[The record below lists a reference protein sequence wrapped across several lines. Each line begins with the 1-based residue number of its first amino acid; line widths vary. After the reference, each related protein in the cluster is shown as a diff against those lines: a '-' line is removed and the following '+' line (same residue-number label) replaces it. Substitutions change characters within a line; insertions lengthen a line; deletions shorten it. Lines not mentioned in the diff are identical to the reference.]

1 VLLKIS
7 GVIWPNTQVVEDWV
21 EKEDVEIEEYV
32 LYSGARI
39 RKGELANTEFQLWF
53 VNYEDL
59 LLSINIEY
67 ILAKVHTISI

>member
-1 VLLKIS
+1 
-7 GVIWPNTQVVEDWV
+7 
-21 EKEDVEIEEYV
+21 